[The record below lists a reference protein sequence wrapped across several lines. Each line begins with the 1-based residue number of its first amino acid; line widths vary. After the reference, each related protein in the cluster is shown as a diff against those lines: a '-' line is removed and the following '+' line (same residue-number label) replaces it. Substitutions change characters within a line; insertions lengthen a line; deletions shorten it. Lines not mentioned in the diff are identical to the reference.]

1 MWSESIS
8 QWPVVS
14 PLSLRR
20 YSVENK
26 GNNICILFNLLTS
39 FVCLG
44 VVDFM
49 HTLIHTHLCNSSEM
63 RWSLNIFP
71 LFESG
76 LSLWFTLTCA
86 MQQKWQ
92 NRTSEILFLSALCL
106 LLLPSWD
113 MSILSCSGVANS
125 WDPLDCSPPGSSVHG
140 VFQAKILEWVFLL
153 QGIFPTQ
160 RLNLYLLHSL
170 RCRWILYPLSHWEC
184 LCPASIM

>member
-1 MWSESIS
+1 M
-8 QWPVVS
+8 S

-44 VVDFM
+44 VVDCM

-71 LFESG
+71 PFESG

-92 NRTSEILFLSALCL
+92 NRTSEILFLSALWL

-113 MSILSCSGVANS
+113 MSILTCSGVANS
-125 WDPLDCSPPGSSVHG
+125 FETLWTVAHQAPLSMEFFRQKYWSEFFSFRGSSLPRDWTCVSCVSYTAG
-140 VFQAKILEWVFLL
+140 GFFTLWATGNAYVL
-153 QGIFPTQ
+153 
-160 RLNLYLLHSL
+160 
-170 RCRWILYPLSHWEC
+170 
-184 LCPASIM
+184 PASCKKPKWKVS